1 VTFRV
6 DDRLKELEERRKQ
19 QADKEA
25 EGEKGAAEQEE
36 EDGPDGEMKEQEA
49 EATGLAVVK
58 VREGHITI

>member
-1 VTFRV
+1 MTFRV

-25 EGEKGAAEQEE
+25 AGEKGAAEEE

-58 VREGHITI
+58 VREGHTPI